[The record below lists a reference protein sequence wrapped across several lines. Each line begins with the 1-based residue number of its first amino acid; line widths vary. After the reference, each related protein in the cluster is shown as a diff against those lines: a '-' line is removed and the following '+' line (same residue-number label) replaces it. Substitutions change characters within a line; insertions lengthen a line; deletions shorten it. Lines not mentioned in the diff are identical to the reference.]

1 MAEAVVKNKQKYRR
15 QEVER
20 GLKVIEI
27 IREKVKADDLEVEK
41 DPVQVKIPVQKLIR
55 MDVKTKLYQNI
66 RRKIRKRKS
75 KRRIKLKTSIKKF
88 LKY

>member
-41 DPVQVKIPVQKLIR
+41 DPVQVKIPAQKLIR

-75 KRRIKLKTSIKKF
+75 KRRIKSKTLIKKF

>member
-41 DPVQVKIPVQKLIR
+41 DPVLVKIPAQKLIR
-55 MDVKTKLYQNI
+55 MDVKTKLYQSI

-75 KRRIKLKTSIKKF
+75 KRRIKSKTSIKKF

>member
-15 QEVER
+15 QESER

-27 IREKVKADDLEVEK
+27 IREKVKADDLEVKK
-41 DPVQVKIPVQKLIR
+41 DPVQVKIPVQKRIR
-55 MDVKTKLYQNI
+55 MDVKTKLYQSI

-75 KRRIKLKTSIKKF
+75 KRRIKSKTSIKKF

>member
-1 MAEAVVKNKQKYRR
+1 MAEAVVKNRKKFRR

-75 KRRIKLKTSIKKF
+75 KRRIKSKTSIKKF

>member
-66 RRKIRKRKS
+66 RRKIRKS
-75 KRRIKLKTSIKKF
+75 KRRIKSKTSIKKF

>member
-1 MAEAVVKNKQKYRR
+1 MAEAVVKNRKKFRR

-27 IREKVKADDLEVEK
+27 IREKVKADDLEVKK

-75 KRRIKLKTSIKKF
+75 KRRIKSKTSIKKF

>member
-27 IREKVKADDLEVEK
+27 IREKVKADDLEVKK

-55 MDVKTKLYQNI
+55 MDVKTKLYQSI

-75 KRRIKLKTSIKKF
+75 KRRIKSKTSIKKF

>member
-1 MAEAVVKNKQKYRR
+1 MAEAVVKNRKKFRR

-27 IREKVKADDLEVEK
+27 IREKVKADDLEVKK

-75 KRRIKLKTSIKKF
+75 KRRIKSKTSIEKF

>member
-15 QEVER
+15 QESER

-41 DPVQVKIPVQKLIR
+41 DPVQVKIPAQKLIR

-75 KRRIKLKTSIKKF
+75 KRRIKSKTSIKKF

>member
-27 IREKVKADDLEVEK
+27 IREKVKADDLEVKK
-41 DPVQVKIPVQKLIR
+41 DPVQVKIPAQKLIR

-75 KRRIKLKTSIKKF
+75 KRRIKSKTLIKKF

>member
-41 DPVQVKIPVQKLIR
+41 DPVQVKIPAQKLIR
-55 MDVKTKLYQNI
+55 MDVKTKLYQSI

-75 KRRIKLKTSIKKF
+75 KRRIKSKTSIKKF

>member
-15 QEVER
+15 QEAER

-27 IREKVKADDLEVEK
+27 IREKVKADDLEVKK
-41 DPVQVKIPVQKLIR
+41 DPVQVKIPAQKLIR

-75 KRRIKLKTSIKKF
+75 KRRIKSKTSIKKF

>member
-20 GLKVIEI
+20 SLKVIEI
-27 IREKVKADDLEVEK
+27 IREKVKADDLEVKK

-75 KRRIKLKTSIKKF
+75 KRRIKSKTLIKKF

>member
-15 QEVER
+15 QEVKR

-41 DPVQVKIPVQKLIR
+41 DPVQVKIPAQKLIR

-75 KRRIKLKTSIKKF
+75 KRRIKSKTSIKKF

>member
-27 IREKVKADDLEVEK
+27 IREKVKADDLEVKK

>member
-41 DPVQVKIPVQKLIR
+41 DPVLVKIPAQKRIR

-66 RRKIRKRKS
+66 RRKIRKRKL
-75 KRRIKLKTSIKKF
+75 KRRIKSKTSIKKF

>member
-15 QEVER
+15 QEAER

-27 IREKVKADDLEVEK
+27 IREKVKADDLEVKK

>member
-1 MAEAVVKNKQKYRR
+1 MAEAVVKNRKKFRR

-27 IREKVKADDLEVEK
+27 IREKVKADDLEVKK

-55 MDVKTKLYQNI
+55 MDVKTKLYQSI

-75 KRRIKLKTSIKKF
+75 KRRIKSKTSIEKF

>member
-20 GLKVIEI
+20 SLKVIEI

-41 DPVQVKIPVQKLIR
+41 DPVLVKIPAQKLIR
-55 MDVKTKLYQNI
+55 MDVKTKLYQSI

-75 KRRIKLKTSIKKF
+75 KRRIKSKTSIKKF

>member
-15 QEVER
+15 QEAER

-27 IREKVKADDLEVEK
+27 IREKVKADDLVVKK

-66 RRKIRKRKS
+66 RRKIRKS
-75 KRRIKLKTSIKKF
+75 KRRIKSKTSIKKF

>member
-1 MAEAVVKNKQKYRR
+1 M
-15 QEVER
+15 
-20 GLKVIEI
+20 IEI
-27 IREKVKADDLEVEK
+27 IREKVKADDLEVKK

-75 KRRIKLKTSIKKF
+75 KRRIKSKTSIKKF

>member
-27 IREKVKADDLEVEK
+27 IREKVKADDLEVKK

-55 MDVKTKLYQNI
+55 MDVKTKLYQSI

>member
-75 KRRIKLKTSIKKF
+75 KRRIKSKTSIKKF

>member
-55 MDVKTKLYQNI
+55 MDVKTKLYQSI

-75 KRRIKLKTSIKKF
+75 KRRIKSKTSIKKF

>member
-27 IREKVKADDLEVEK
+27 IREKVKADDLEVKK

-75 KRRIKLKTSIKKF
+75 KRRIKSKTSIKKF

>member
-1 MAEAVVKNKQKYRR
+1 MAEVVVKNKQKYRR

-75 KRRIKLKTSIKKF
+75 KRRIKSKTLIKKF